1 MSMNEQTTPEVDTV
15 KDTAKTEPV
24 VSKPAKEV
32 NYKSLVATV
41 LLGLII
47 WVIPP
52 PEGVALNAWHLL
64 AIFLATIMGIITKA
78 ASMGTMSIVAIALVA
93 FTRVLDADAGLALSK
108 ALSGFG
114 NGIIWLITM
123 SFFIARGFIK
133 TGLGTRIACWFISS
147 FGKTPLGLAYSLSA
161 SELALAPAIPSNTA
175 RSGGI
180 IYPIIQSIALMFD
193 TRPDDES
200 RKKIATYLTLSAYNA
215 NLITSTMFL
224 TATASNPMCQKF
236 AADLGIDISWGSW
249 ALAAMVPGLV
259 GLLVT
264 PLVIRKV
271 LPPALKDTRAASVVA
286 GERLR
291 EMGRVTRNEWLM
303 IATFFILLF
312 LWIFGDLVEIEATT
326 TAFIGLSILLL
337 SGVLTW
343 EDVKAEKGAWD
354 TMVWFAALV
363 MMASSLNTL
372 GFIGWFSAWIKS
384 YIATL
389 SWTAAFPIIILV
401 YFYSHYLFASATAHV
416 AAMYAALL
424 SVGVSLG
431 IPPYLLAYMLGFIGS
446 VFGTLTHYGH
456 GPAPVLFGS
465 GYVTVKEWWT
475 VGAILSVVFLLI
487 WMVVGGAW
495 MKVLGLF

>member
-1 MSMNEQTTPEVDTV
+1 
-15 KDTAKTEPV
+15 
-24 VSKPAKEV
+24 
-32 NYKSLVATV
+32 
-41 LLGLII
+41 
-47 WVIPP
+47 
-52 PEGVALNAWHLL
+52 
-64 AIFLATIMGIITKA
+64 
-78 ASMGTMSIVAIALVA
+78 
-93 FTRVLDADAGLALSK
+93 
-108 ALSGFG
+108 
-114 NGIIWLITM
+114 
-123 SFFIARGFIK
+123 
-133 TGLGTRIACWFISS
+133 
-147 FGKTPLGLAYSLSA
+147 
-161 SELALAPAIPSNTA
+161 
-175 RSGGI
+175 
-180 IYPIIQSIALMFD
+180 
-193 TRPDDES
+193 
-200 RKKIATYLTLSAYNA
+200 
-215 NLITSTMFL
+215 
-224 TATASNPMCQKF
+224 MCQKF
-236 AADLGIDISWGSW
+236 AADQGIDISWGSW

-264 PLVIRKV
+264 PLIIRKV

-291 EMGRVTRNEWLM
+291 EMGRVSRNEWLM

-326 TAFIGLSILLL
+326 TAFIGLGILLL

-475 VGAILSVVFLLI
+475 VGAILSVAFLLI

>member
-1 MSMNEQTTPEVDTV
+1 MTQPTKVMTPATTGTDTIQQT
-15 KDTAKTEPV
+15 
-24 VSKPAKEV
+24 VSKPNKEV
-32 NYKSLVATV
+32 NYKSLIATT
-41 LLGLII
+41 LFGLII
-47 WVIPP
+47 WLIPA
-52 PEGVALNAWHLL
+52 PEGVTAEAWHLL

-78 ASMGTMSIVAIALVA
+78 ASMGTMSVAAISVVAL
-93 FTRVLDADAGLALSK
+93 TRVLDADPVMAISK

-114 NGIIWLITM
+114 NSLIWLIVM

-133 TGLGTRIACWFISS
+133 TGLGTRIACWFIKTL
-147 FGKTPLGLAYSLSA
+147 GKTPLGLAYSLSA

-180 IYPIIQSIALMFD
+180 IYPIIKSIASMFE
-193 TRPDDES
+193 TNPADDAS
-200 RKKIATYLTLSAYNA
+200 RKKVAAFLTLSAYNA

-224 TATASNPMCQKF
+224 TATASNPLCQKF
-236 AADLGIDISWGSW
+236 AADLGINISWGSW
-249 ALAAMVPGLV
+249 AVAALVPGLV
-259 GLLVT
+259 ALIVT

-271 LPPALKDTRAASVVA
+271 LPPTLKDTLPAISIASD
-286 GERLR
+286 RLK
-291 EMGRVTRNEWLM
+291 EMGPISKNEWFM
-303 IATFFILLF
+303 VATFFILLI
-312 LWIFGDLVEIEATT
+312 LWILGGLVSIDATT

-337 SGVLTW
+337 GSVLTW
-343 EDVKAEKGAWD
+343 EDVKSEKAAWD

-363 MMASSLNTL
+363 MMASNLNTL

-384 YIATL
+384 YIASL
-389 SWTAAFPIIILV
+389 SWTAAFPIIIVV

-424 SVGVSLG
+424 GVGVSLG
-431 IPPYLLAYMLGFIGS
+431 IPPYLLAYMLAFIGS

-475 VGAILSVVFLLI
+475 VGAVLSIAFILI
-487 WMVVGGAW
+487 WMGVGGAW
-495 MKVLGLF
+495 LKILGLY

>member
-1 MSMNEQTTPEVDTV
+1 MTQPTKVIAPATTGTDTIQQT
-15 KDTAKTEPV
+15 
-24 VSKPAKEV
+24 VSKPNKEV
-32 NYKSLVATV
+32 NYKSLIATT
-41 LLGLII
+41 LFGLII
-47 WVIPP
+47 WLIPA
-52 PEGVALNAWHLL
+52 PEGVTAEAWHLL

-78 ASMGTMSIVAIALVA
+78 ASMGTMSVAAISVVAL
-93 FTRVLDADAGLALSK
+93 TRVLDADPVMAISK

-114 NGIIWLITM
+114 NSLIWLIVM

-133 TGLGTRIACWFISS
+133 TGLGTRIACWFIKTL
-147 FGKTPLGLAYSLSA
+147 GKTPLGLAYSLSA

-180 IYPIIQSIALMFD
+180 IYPIIKSIASMFE
-193 TRPDDES
+193 TNPADDAS
-200 RKKIATYLTLSAYNA
+200 RKKVAAFLTLSAYNA

-224 TATASNPMCQKF
+224 TATASNPLCQKF
-236 AADLGIDISWGSW
+236 AADLGINISWGSW
-249 ALAAMVPGLV
+249 AVAALVPGLV
-259 GLLVT
+259 ALIVT

-271 LPPALKDTRAASVVA
+271 LPPTLKDTLPAISIASD
-286 GERLR
+286 RLK
-291 EMGRVTRNEWLM
+291 EMGPISKNEWFM
-303 IATFFILLF
+303 VATFFILLI
-312 LWIFGDLVEIEATT
+312 LWILGGLVSIDATT

-337 SGVLTW
+337 GSVLTW
-343 EDVKAEKGAWD
+343 EDVKSEKAAWD

-363 MMASSLNTL
+363 MMASNLNTL

-384 YIATL
+384 YIASL
-389 SWTAAFPIIILV
+389 SWTAAFPIIIVV

-424 SVGVSLG
+424 GVGVSLG
-431 IPPYLLAYMLGFIGS
+431 IPPYLLAYMLAFIGS

-475 VGAILSVVFLLI
+475 VGAVLSIAFILI
-487 WMVVGGAW
+487 WMGVGGAW
-495 MKVLGLF
+495 LKILGLY

>member
-1 MSMNEQTTPEVDTV
+1 MNHPTTQGATTD
-15 KDTAKTEPV
+15 KDTGKTEQPI
-24 VSKPAKEV
+24 SKPVKEI
-32 NYKSLVATV
+32 NYKSLIATI
-41 LLGLII
+41 LFGLII
-47 WVIPP
+47 WFIPA
-52 PEGVALNAWHLL
+52 PEGVTPNAWHLL

-78 ASMGTMSIVAIALVA
+78 ASMGTMSIAAIALVA
-93 FTRVLDADAGLALSK
+93 LTRVLDANPAMAVAK

-114 NGIIWLITM
+114 NSIIWLITL
-123 SFFIARGFIK
+123 SFFIARGFVK
-133 TGLGTRIACWFISS
+133 TGLGFRIACWFISS

-175 RSGGI
+175 RAGGI

-193 TRPDDES
+193 TRPDDDS
-200 RKKIATYLTLSAYNA
+200 RKKIAAYLTLCAYNA

-236 AADLGIDISWGSW
+236 AADLGINLSWGTW

-259 GLLVT
+259 ALLVT
-264 PLVIRKV
+264 PLLIRKV
-271 LPPALKDTRAASVVA
+271 MPPALKDTRQASVGA
-286 GERLR
+286 GEQLK
-291 EMGRVTRNEWLM
+291 EMGQVTRNEWLM
-303 IATFFILLF
+303 VATFFILLI
-312 LWIFGDLVEIEATT
+312 LWVFGNLVAIDATT
-326 TAFIGLSILLL
+326 TAFIGLSVLLL

-372 GFIGWFSAWIKS
+372 GFIGWFSAWVKGF
-384 YIATL
+384 IASL
-389 SWTAAFPIIILV
+389 SWTAVFPIIIVV

-424 SVGVSLG
+424 GVGISLG
-431 IPPYLLAYMLGFIGS
+431 TPPYLLAYMLGFIGS

-475 VGAILSVVFLLI
+475 VGAVLSIAFLLI
-487 WMVVGGAW
+487 WMVIGGAW
-495 MKVLGLF
+495 MKVLGLY